1 MKKQDTKYQN
11 APYKENDEYVDT
23 LVRKATENAITKGKE
38 RKGKKR
44 IILTLTSIGAAA
56 ACIAIA
62 LNMSH
67 VMDNGK
73 WIKEKSGQNIAK
85 ANTVKTKEASTNRS
99 AGPLDKFMAKA
110 SDEEKTM
117 INNYQLDEIPEYK
130 TININNYDKT
140 IYNNHGRGN
149 HSLHYGTRQKGGV
162 QQKAGGGAD
171 RRDGL
176 QTEHDRCA
184 KERIQRH
191 I

>member
-44 IILTLTSIGAAA
+44 IILTVTSIGAAA

-73 WIKEKSGQNIAK
+73 WIKEKSEQNIAK

-117 INNYQLDEIPEYK
+117 IIYYELDEIPEY
-130 TININNYDKT
+130 
-140 IYNNHGRGN
+140 
-149 HSLHYGTRQKGGV
+149 
-162 QQKAGGGAD
+162 
-171 RRDGL
+171 
-176 QTEHDRCA
+176 
-184 KERIQRH
+184 
-191 I
+191 

>member
-1 MKKQDTKYQN
+1 MNKQDMTYKN
-11 APYKENDEYVDT
+11 TPYAESEEYVDA
-23 LVRKATENAITKGKE
+23 LVKRATENAITKGKE

-117 INNYQLDEIPEYK
+117 IIYYELDEIPEY
-130 TININNYDKT
+130 
-140 IYNNHGRGN
+140 
-149 HSLHYGTRQKGGV
+149 
-162 QQKAGGGAD
+162 
-171 RRDGL
+171 
-176 QTEHDRCA
+176 
-184 KERIQRH
+184 
-191 I
+191 

>member
-1 MKKQDTKYQN
+1 MSKQDMTYKN
-11 APYKENDEYVDT
+11 TPYAESEEYVDA
-23 LVRKATENAITKGKE
+23 LVKSATENAITKGKE

-99 AGPLDKFMAKA
+99 TGPLDKFMAKA

-117 INNYQLDEIPEYK
+117 IIYYELDEIPEY
-130 TININNYDKT
+130 
-140 IYNNHGRGN
+140 
-149 HSLHYGTRQKGGV
+149 
-162 QQKAGGGAD
+162 
-171 RRDGL
+171 
-176 QTEHDRCA
+176 
-184 KERIQRH
+184 
-191 I
+191 

>member
-44 IILTLTSIGAAA
+44 IILTVTSIGAAA

-67 VMDNGK
+67 VTDSGK

-117 INNYQLDEIPEYK
+117 IIYYELDEIPEY
-130 TININNYDKT
+130 
-140 IYNNHGRGN
+140 
-149 HSLHYGTRQKGGV
+149 
-162 QQKAGGGAD
+162 
-171 RRDGL
+171 
-176 QTEHDRCA
+176 
-184 KERIQRH
+184 
-191 I
+191 

>member
-38 RKGKKR
+38 RKDKKR

-67 VMDNGK
+67 VTDSGK

-99 AGPLDKFMAKA
+99 TGPLDKFMAKA
-110 SDEEKTM
+110 TDEEKTM
-117 INNYQLDEIPEYK
+117 IAYYELDEIPEY
-130 TININNYDKT
+130 
-140 IYNNHGRGN
+140 
-149 HSLHYGTRQKGGV
+149 
-162 QQKAGGGAD
+162 
-171 RRDGL
+171 
-176 QTEHDRCA
+176 
-184 KERIQRH
+184 
-191 I
+191 

>member
-1 MKKQDTKYQN
+1 MNKQDMTYKN
-11 APYKENDEYVDT
+11 TPYAESEEYVDA
-23 LVRKATENAITKGKE
+23 LVKRATEKAITRSKE
-38 RKGKKR
+38 KKGKKR

-117 INNYQLDEIPEYK
+117 IIYYELDEIPEY
-130 TININNYDKT
+130 
-140 IYNNHGRGN
+140 
-149 HSLHYGTRQKGGV
+149 
-162 QQKAGGGAD
+162 
-171 RRDGL
+171 
-176 QTEHDRCA
+176 
-184 KERIQRH
+184 
-191 I
+191 

>member
-1 MKKQDTKYQN
+1 MNKQDMTYKT
-11 APYKENDEYVDT
+11 PYAECDEYVDA
-23 LVRKATENAITKGKE
+23 LVKRATEKAITRSKE
-38 RKGKKR
+38 KKGKKR

-117 INNYQLDEIPEYK
+117 IIYYELDEIPEY
-130 TININNYDKT
+130 
-140 IYNNHGRGN
+140 
-149 HSLHYGTRQKGGV
+149 
-162 QQKAGGGAD
+162 
-171 RRDGL
+171 
-176 QTEHDRCA
+176 
-184 KERIQRH
+184 
-191 I
+191 

>member
-1 MKKQDTKYQN
+1 MKKQNTKYQN
-11 APYKENDEYVDT
+11 APYKENDEYVDA
-23 LVRKATENAITKGKE
+23 LVKRATEKAITRSKE
-38 RKGKKR
+38 KKGKKR

-117 INNYQLDEIPEYK
+117 IIYYELDEIPEY
-130 TININNYDKT
+130 
-140 IYNNHGRGN
+140 
-149 HSLHYGTRQKGGV
+149 
-162 QQKAGGGAD
+162 
-171 RRDGL
+171 
-176 QTEHDRCA
+176 
-184 KERIQRH
+184 
-191 I
+191 

>member
-67 VMDNGK
+67 VTDSGK

-99 AGPLDKFMAKA
+99 TGPLDKFMAKA

-117 INNYQLDEIPEYK
+117 IIYYELDEIPEY
-130 TININNYDKT
+130 
-140 IYNNHGRGN
+140 
-149 HSLHYGTRQKGGV
+149 
-162 QQKAGGGAD
+162 
-171 RRDGL
+171 
-176 QTEHDRCA
+176 
-184 KERIQRH
+184 
-191 I
+191 

>member
-1 MKKQDTKYQN
+1 MKKQNTKYQN
-11 APYKENDEYVDT
+11 APYKENDEYVDA
-23 LVRKATENAITKGKE
+23 LVKRATEKAITRSKE
-38 RKGKKR
+38 KKGKKR

-99 AGPLDKFMAKA
+99 SGPLDKFMAKA

-117 INNYQLDEIPEYK
+117 IIYYELDEIPEY
-130 TININNYDKT
+130 
-140 IYNNHGRGN
+140 
-149 HSLHYGTRQKGGV
+149 
-162 QQKAGGGAD
+162 
-171 RRDGL
+171 
-176 QTEHDRCA
+176 
-184 KERIQRH
+184 
-191 I
+191 